1 MARAIKAL
9 DVWMNG
15 ERVGVWQPSR
25 AGSPTFQYHE
35 EWLASDLAR
44 PISLSLPF
52 VPANEPHRGEYVSA
66 WFDNL
71 LPDSEPIRKRL
82 GQRFHTPSLQTF
94 DLLAAIGRDCVGA
107 VQIVPAGVDPGD
119 VRRIEADPL
128 TDAQVAA
135 VLRGVAVSQPFGAN
149 DSDELR
155 ISIAGAQEKTA
166 LLRIG
171 DRWHRPRGATPTT
184 HILKLPLGLI
194 GNIRANM
201 RDSVENE
208 WLCLAFLRL
217 LELPVAKASIASFSD
232 DVSDEKALV
241 VERFDRRH
249 VSATAD
255 TPEWILRLPQED
267 FCQAT
272 RTPAN
277 RKYET
282 DGGPGISTGLAL
294 LGGGERY
301 QDDALTFAKAQLAF
315 WLLAAPDG
323 HAKNFSIFLRR
334 SGYIMTPLYDV
345 LSAWPIVGK
354 GTNKLAQQDVKLA
367 MALRGRHTHR
377 RLNEIAIPHW
387 RSLAAQT
394 GTTNAFQQ
402 MVLMVDA
409 VDSAL
414 DALESSLDANFPE
427 HVWSSISKGIRSQ
440 RARFKKGLERGDI
453 TDKLSRAASN

>member
-25 AGSPTFQYHE
+25 SGNPTFQYHE
-35 EWLASDLAR
+35 EWLASDMAR

-52 VPANEPHRGEYVSA
+52 TPGNEPHRGEYVSA

-71 LPDSEPIRKRL
+71 LPDSEPIRKRI

-94 DLLAAIGRDCVGA
+94 DLLASIGRDCVGA

-119 VRRIEADPL
+119 VRRIDAEQM
-128 TDAQVAA
+128 TDAEVAA
-135 VLRGVAVSQPFGAN
+135 VLRGVTVSQPFGAN
-149 DSDELR
+149 DDDELR

-194 GNIRANM
+194 GNMRANM

-208 WLCLAFLRL
+208 WLCLEFLRL
-217 LELPVAKASIASFSD
+217 LGLPVANASIASFED

-241 VERFDRRH
+241 VERFDRQR

-255 TPEWILRLPQED
+255 TPEWIVRLPQED

-272 RTPAN
+272 RTPPD
-277 RKYET
+277 RRYEG

-301 QDDALTFAKAQLAF
+301 HDDALTFAKAQLAF

-323 HAKNFSIFLRR
+323 HAKNFSVFLRR
-334 SGYIMTPLYDV
+334 SGHIMTPLYDV
-345 LSAWPIVGK
+345 LSAWPIIGR
-354 GTNKLAQQDVKLA
+354 GPNKWAQQDVKLA

-377 RLNEIAIPHW
+377 RLHEIATRHW
-387 RSLAAQT
+387 RSLAAKT
-394 GTTNAFQQ
+394 GTRNAFQQ
-402 MVLMVDA
+402 MVSMVDT

-427 HVWSSISKGIRSQ
+427 HVWSSISKGVRSQ
-440 RARFKKGLERGDI
+440 RVRFKKGLEHGNVGD
-453 TDKLSRAASN
+453 TMLA